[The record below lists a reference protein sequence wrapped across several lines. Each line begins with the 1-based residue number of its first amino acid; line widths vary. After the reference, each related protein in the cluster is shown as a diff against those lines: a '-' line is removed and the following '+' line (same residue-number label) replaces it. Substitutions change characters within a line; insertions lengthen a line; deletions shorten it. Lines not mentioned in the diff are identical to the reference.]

1 MVLILLLWQMNKY
14 NESSAINFLLIANAP
29 VTNLLRDKGCVQF
42 TDACNYVAQLT
53 YKRNVNKEN
62 LVCIIDEQCGT
73 CSTKHA
79 LLKRIAE
86 EHEGT
91 DIQLIIG
98 IFLMTAHNT
107 PKIAPV
113 LQQFGLY
120 GLPEAHCYL
129 MHENKI
135 YDYTFSKSTLQFQD
149 DLLQTIVL
157 KSASDIS
164 RKQKIHQAFIGDW
177 ITDNNIQF
185 TYEEIWGIR
194 ERCIE
199 MLSVDIAVE

>member
-1 MVLILLLWQMNKY
+1 MNNSKS
-14 NESSAINFLLIANAP
+14 NSAFNFLLTAKAP
-29 VTNLLRDKGCVQF
+29 VTALLRDKGCVQF
-42 TDACNYVAQLT
+42 ADACNYVAQLN

-79 LLKRIAE
+79 LLKTIAE
-86 EHEGT
+86 EHERT

-98 IFLMTAHNT
+98 VFLMTAHNT

-113 LQQFGLY
+113 LQQFGLK

-129 MHENKI
+129 MHENII
-135 YDYTFSKSTLQFQD
+135 YDYTFAMSTLQFQD

-164 RKQKIHQAFIGDW
+164 RKNFLHQAFISDW
-177 ITDNNIQF
+177 IKQNNIPF
-185 TYEEIWGIR
+185 TYEKIWEIR

-199 MLSVDIAVE
+199 MLSWNREK